1 MDCLECRNLD
11 RIFRRQLILY
21 LEARSAPFYRVSPKL
36 AARQRVDMERAKN
49 DMEEHLFACAEG
61 GSTIH
66 AGSATT
72 RLALRIGARLPGKGP
87 APVAQWPAIPQR
99 AFRS

>member
-1 MDCLECRNLD
+1 MDCLECRSLD
-11 RIFRRQLILY
+11 RIFRKQLVLY

-61 GSTIH
+61 GPTIH
-66 AGSATT
+66 AGSAAAL
-72 RLALRIGARLPGKGP
+72 LALRTGARLLGKGP
-87 APVAQWPAIPQR
+87 ATVAQ
-99 AFRS
+99 